1 MFEISDMRFHEGL
14 DDLLG
19 NPVRL
24 RILRALTRFPG
35 QGFTGRELA
44 RQSSASPSQAISAL
58 KALQTTGIVYREIA
72 GPSHIWRLAE
82 EHILT
87 PLLRDLF
94 RGEAGSL
101 ASLRGDLAELLK
113 GFPIQRAVLFGSI
126 ARGEERP
133 TSDVDLFVQVASRFD
148 KTAVEDGLSAASSR
162 FALRFGN
169 PLSLLVLEEERVR
182 VPPKPVLVKKVLEEG
197 IEVRT

>member
-1 MFEISDMRFHEGL
+1 MRFHKGL

-24 RILRALTRFPG
+24 RILRVLTRFPD

-44 RQSSASPSQAISAL
+44 RQSGASPSQAISAL
-58 KALQTTGIVYREIA
+58 KALQSTGVLYREIA
-72 GPSHIWRLAE
+72 GRSHVWRLAE

-87 PLLRDLF
+87 SLMKDLF
-94 RGEAGSL
+94 RGEAGTL
-101 ASLRGDLAELLK
+101 AALREDLGELLK
-113 GFPIQRAVLFGSI
+113 GYPIQRAVLFGSI

-133 TSDVDLFVQVASRFD
+133 TSDVDLFVQVASRLE
-148 KTAVEDGLSAASSR
+148 KATVEDGLSAASAR

-169 PLSLLVLEEERVR
+169 PLSMFVLEEERVR
-182 VPPKPVLVKKVLEEG
+182 SPAKPTLVKSVLEEG
-197 IEVRT
+197 IEVRG